1 MIVLPGGLPGA
12 TNLDAHEG
20 LGKLI
25 MTFAEAGVRCLP
37 SVPLRWYMESVVC

>member
-20 LGKLI
+20 LGKLKKSQKYGI
-25 MTFAEAGVRCLP
+25 MHFN
-37 SVPLRWYMESVVC
+37 